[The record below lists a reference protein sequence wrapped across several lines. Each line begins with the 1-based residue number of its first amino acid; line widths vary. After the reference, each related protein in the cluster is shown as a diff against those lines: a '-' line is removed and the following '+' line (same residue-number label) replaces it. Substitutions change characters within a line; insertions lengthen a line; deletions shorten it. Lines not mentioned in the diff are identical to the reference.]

1 MQILTKTLYRRRNYF
16 FFLLVFLG
24 FKLSLKKAPRIVFI
38 GFFLLFG
45 VLGSMNYAY
54 RKLQCV
60 KTYISISINWFIF
73 MFRLLDSLF
82 VVDLKIFQQTIFID
96 AEAFLKPSS
105 FSFSF
110 FVHMYYFDFPIFV
123 KQPVWMNML
132 YVFRAVYSIL
142 LITI

>member
-1 MQILTKTLYRRRNYF
+1 
-16 FFLLVFLG
+16 
-24 FKLSLKKAPRIVFI
+24 
-38 GFFLLFG
+38 
-45 VLGSMNYAY
+45 
-54 RKLQCV
+54 
-60 KTYISISINWFIF
+60 